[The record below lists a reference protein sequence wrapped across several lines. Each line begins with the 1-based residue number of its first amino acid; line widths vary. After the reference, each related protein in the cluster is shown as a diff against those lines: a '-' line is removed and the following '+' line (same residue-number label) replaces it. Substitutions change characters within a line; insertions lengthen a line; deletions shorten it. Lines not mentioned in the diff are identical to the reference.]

1 MELTINAAGD
11 EQALKEFYNWLRD
24 DADVARSA
32 TISTA
37 ESGDTGAFE
46 VIRVSTGSLTG
57 LANLG
62 IAWGNFLRSRTET
75 PPFTIT
81 VDGEP
86 TAEQRAMLRNLDLP
100 RVVSDL
106 GRHNSAR

>member
-11 EQALKEFYNWLRD
+11 EQALTEFYSWLRD
-24 DADVARSA
+24 DVDVTRSA
-32 TISTA
+32 TLSLA
-37 ESGDTGAFE
+37 GARNPDVFE
-46 VIRVSTGSLTG
+46 VICMSIGSLTG

-81 VDGEP
+81 VEGEL
-86 TAEQRAMLRNLDLP
+86 TAEQRAMIRNLDLP
-100 RVVSDL
+100 LS
-106 GRHNSAR
+106 

>member
-11 EQALKEFYNWLRD
+11 EQALKEFCDWLRA
-24 DADVARSA
+24 DADVLRSA

-37 ESGDTGAFE
+37 ESPDLVHLGAFE
-46 VIRVSTGSLTG
+46 AIFMSIGSLTG

-62 IAWGNFLRSRTET
+62 IAWGNFLHSRKET

-81 VDGEP
+81 IEGAL
-86 TAEQRAMLRNLDLP
+86 TGEQRAMLRNLDLP
-100 RVVSDL
+100 L
-106 GRHNSAR
+106 ARPEDVE

>member
-11 EQALKEFYNWLRD
+11 EQALTEFYSWLRD
-24 DADVARSA
+24 DVDVARSA
-32 TISTA
+32 TINLAGSPD
-37 ESGDTGAFE
+37 SGAFE
-46 VIRVSTGSLTG
+46 VICMSIGSLTG

-62 IAWGNFLRSRTET
+62 IAWGGFLRSREET

-81 VDGEP
+81 VEGEL

-100 RVVSDL
+100 FS
-106 GRHNSAR
+106 

>member
-11 EQALKEFYNWLRD
+11 EQGLKEFYNWLRD

-32 TISTA
+32 TISSA
-37 ESGDTGAFE
+37 GSSDSGHMGAFE
-46 VIRVSTGSLTG
+46 VICMSIGSLTG

-62 IAWGNFLRSRTET
+62 IAWGNFLHSRKET

-81 VDGEP
+81 IEDTL
-86 TAEQRAMLRNLDLP
+86 TAEQCAMLRNLDLP
-100 RVVSDL
+100 LAHPEDVE
-106 GRHNSAR
+106 

>member
-11 EQALKEFYNWLRD
+11 EQALKEFYGWLRD
-24 DADVARSA
+24 DADVTRSA
-32 TISTA
+32 TIRPA
-37 ESGDTGAFE
+37 GELGVFE
-46 VIRVSTGSLTG
+46 VISMSIGSLTG

-62 IAWGNFLRSRTET
+62 IAWGNFLRSRKET

-81 VDGEP
+81 VDGEL

-100 RVVSDL
+100 FS
-106 GRHNSAR
+106 

>member
-11 EQALKEFYNWLRD
+11 EQALTEFYSRLRA
-24 DADVARSA
+24 DAEMTRSA
-32 TISTA
+32 TISLAGSRSTG
-37 ESGDTGAFE
+37 EMGAFE
-46 VIRVSTGSLTG
+46 VICLSIGSLTG

-62 IAWGNFLRSRTET
+62 IAWSDFLRSREET

-81 VDGEP
+81 VEGEL

-100 RVVSDL
+100 LS
-106 GRHNSAR
+106 

>member
-24 DADVARSA
+24 DADVTRSA

-37 ESGDTGAFE
+37 DSGHVGVFE

-62 IAWGNFLRSRTET
+62 IAWGNFLHSRKET
-75 PPFTIT
+75 PPFTLT
-81 VDGEP
+81 FEGEP

-100 RVVSDL
+100 RVVSDV
-106 GRHNSAR
+106 GR

>member
-11 EQALKEFYNWLRD
+11 EQALKEFYGWLRD

-37 ESGDTGAFE
+37 GSRGAGEMGVFE
-46 VIRVSTGSLTG
+46 VICMSIGSLTG

-62 IAWGNFLRSRTET
+62 IAWGNFLRSRKET

-81 VDGEP
+81 IEGEL
-86 TAEQRAMLRNLDLP
+86 TTEQRAMLRNLDLP
-100 RVVSDL
+100 LDP
-106 GRHNSAR
+106 GADE